1 MRLSELLLPVCPES
15 VRSTAAAR
23 GVMPDPEIASI
34 HYRSD
39 EVRPGGLFVAIR
51 GSARDGH
58 DFIGQALARGAVA
71 VVAEKE
77 VDARDAVTVRVADAR
92 NALALLSAVFY
103 GAPSARL
110 VMIGVTGTN
119 GKTTTAA
126 LVENILA
133 KAGKQVGVIGTGN
146 FRYVGRRFRNPLTTP
161 ESADLQCILRD
172 MATAG
177 VTHVVME
184 VSSHALAQ
192 QRVAGCAFDVAIFT
206 NLTQDHLD
214 FHGDMETYWEC
225 KKRLFTGTRS
235 VGAREKHM
243 VSVINCNDAR
253 GRGLFDTLPA
263 AGRMGA
269 GFADACDICPKGVTS
284 SPDGLAGTIV
294 TPAGPIPFCSPLA
307 GTYNLENILCA
318 AGAGVALGV
327 EGAAIQDGIKTFA
340 GVPGRLEKVAD
351 RMGRFVFVDYAH
363 TPDALENVL
372 SALRNI
378 SAGRLFCV
386 FGCGGDRDRAK
397 RPKMGGIAATIADRV
412 VVTSDNPRSE
422 DPEAIIADIVKGMTG
437 LSEQVADVAGLAG
450 ESSNGRYLVEP
461 DRRLA
466 IRAAVSAAAP
476 GDTIL
481 IAGKGEE
488 NYQIFRDRTIDFDDR
503 QEAAAALQA
512 RGNTGNDQMPALSAG
527 QCG

>member
-1 MRLSELLLPVCPES
+1 VLPLVP
-15 VRSTAAAR
+15 
-23 GVMPDPEIASI
+23 
-34 HYRSD
+34 
-39 EVRPGGLFVAIR
+39 
-51 GSARDGH
+51 
-58 DFIGQALARGAVA
+58 
-71 VVAEKE
+71 
-77 VDARDAVTVRVADAR
+77 VTPI
-92 NALALLSAVFY
+92 S
-103 GAPSARL
+103 
-110 VMIGVTGTN
+110 TN

-126 LVENILA
+126 LVEHMLV

-146 FRYVGRRFRNPLTTP
+146 FRYVGRRFKSPLTTP
-161 ESADLQCILRD
+161 ESADLQQILRD

-184 VSSHALAQ
+184 VSSHALAH

-235 VGAREKHM
+235 VGAREKKM

-253 GRGLFDTLPA
+253 GKGLFDTLPLS
-263 AGRMGA
+263 GRMSA
-269 GFADACDICPKGVTS
+269 GFSEACDIYSKAVTS
-284 SPDGLAGTIV
+284 SPNGLAGTIV
-294 TPAGPIPFCSPLA
+294 TPAGPVPFCSPLA

-327 EGAAIQDGIKTFA
+327 EGAAIQEGIKTFA

-372 SALRNI
+372 SALRKI
-378 SAGRLFCV
+378 SVGRLFCV

-397 RPKMGGIAATIADRV
+397 RPKMGRIAATIADRV

-422 DPEAIIADIVKGMTG
+422 DPEAILADIVKGMAG
-437 LSEQVADVAGLAG
+437 LAERVTDVTGLAG

-461 DRRLA
+461 DRRRA
-466 IRAAVSAAAP
+466 IRAAVTTAAA

-488 NYQIFRDRTIDFDDR
+488 NYQIFRDGTIDFDDR

-512 RGNTGNDQMPALSAG
+512 QGKPGNDQMPAMSAG